1 MSVLAASNLGR
12 IRTIGRLLLFG
23 RRKGSGRIAA
33 ASLALSLA
41 GGASATQIAEP
52 LRMQSTCL
60 SVSPFRAIPALTRL
74 NDTLGPEGWRD
85 QVILALR
92 RSRTDSAWFF
102 RKAGDCPDSMATI
115 DVFQMAGDV
124 EATAQGQV
132 MRVRLEWRHAPG
144 QTEFFLPVRNPEAFS
159 AELVS
164 QQILVVAEQML
175 AMVEV
180 TSSPTGASV
189 RWDGAAGSRT
199 GISPMVLLAPPG
211 ALSLELSHLGKSRR
225 VDTLVSVGGY
235 YAVHADFRLS
245 RIDPVVKLEA
255 PKPTWPLWALTLTSL
270 LGGVWAAREQVVAQ
284 RAYDRLGADAGA
296 GEFDS
301 RWDNL
306 RTANT
311 LRNGFFSATVVFGL
325 GTAWMEWSNA
335 RKN

>member
-1 MSVLAASNLGR
+1 MSALAASSLGR
-12 IRTIGRLLLFG
+12 IRTIGRLSLFEF
-23 RRKGSGRIAA
+23 RKGPGVVAA
-33 ASLALSLA
+33 VSVALGLA
-41 GGASATQIAEP
+41 GNARAVQIAEP

-60 SVSPFRAIPALTRL
+60 SVSPFRAVPALTRL
-74 NDTLGPEGWRD
+74 NDSLGPEGWRD
-85 QVILALR
+85 RVIQALR
-92 RSRTDSAWFF
+92 RSRKDSAWFF
-102 RKAGDCPDSMATI
+102 RKAGGCPDSMATI
-115 DVFQMAGDV
+115 DVFQMADDV

-144 QTEFFLPVRNPEAFS
+144 QTEFFLPVRNREAFS
-159 AELVS
+159 AELVA

-180 TSSPTGASV
+180 TSSPAGATV
-189 RWDGAAGSRT
+189 RWDGAMGAKS

-211 ALSLELSHLGKSRR
+211 ALSLELSYSGKSRR

-235 YAVHADFRLS
+235 YAVHADFRLA
-245 RIDPVVKLEA
+245 RIDPVVKLEP

-284 RAYDRLGADAGA
+284 RAYDRLGANAAA

-325 GTAWMEWSNA
+325 GTAWMEWSNG